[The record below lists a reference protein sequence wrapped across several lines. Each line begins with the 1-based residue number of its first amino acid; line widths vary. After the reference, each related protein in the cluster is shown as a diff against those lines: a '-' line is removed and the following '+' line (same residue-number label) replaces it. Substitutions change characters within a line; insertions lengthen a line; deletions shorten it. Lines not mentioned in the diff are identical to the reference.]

1 MSVSA
6 IDTILS
12 QPENDGVHHLVA
24 YHSRKFTTPEIN
36 YPIYDKELAAIIS
49 VLEEWRPYLVGAQHR
64 VQVITDHKNLLY
76 FSSTRLNHRQAR
88 CSIFLADY
96 HFKISFRSRRL
107 ELAPC
112 LEDKAYVET

>member
-36 YPIYDKELAAIIS
+36 YPIYDKELAAIIYAF
-49 VLEEWRPYLVGAQHR
+49 EEWMPYQVGAQHC
-64 VQVITDHKNLLY
+64 VHVITDTKTFSILL
-76 FSSTRLNHRQAR
+76 LP
-88 CSIFLADY
+88 
-96 HFKISFRSRRL
+96 
-107 ELAPC
+107 AP
-112 LEDKAYVET
+112 